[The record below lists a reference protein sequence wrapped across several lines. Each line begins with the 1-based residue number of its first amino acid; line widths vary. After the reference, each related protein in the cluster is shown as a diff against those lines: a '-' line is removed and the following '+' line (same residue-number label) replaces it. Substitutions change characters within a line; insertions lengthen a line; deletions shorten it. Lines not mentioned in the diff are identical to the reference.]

1 MYTDANN
8 MKKRS
13 RDSNS
18 PNKDKKYREC
28 GTDPNTSDVKL
39 TTFEDFIEK
48 EDILHYL
55 AHKFTSNPL
64 KLLIGMLPKVS
75 KRCGAAAEQALAI
88 LVEVVIEP
96 YLPFRNVTDK
106 IGRDREV
113 PIISAV
119 IGRCPNIK
127 KLSIEARK
135 IDAKGVKLLLEA
147 LKTNSVL
154 QTLQCATARPFFIVN
169 SR

>member
-1 MYTDANN
+1 
-8 MKKRS
+8 MKKKFRYS
-13 RDSNS
+13 DSN
-18 PNKDKKYREC
+18 NKKHREC

-48 EDILHYL
+48 EDILHYM
-55 AHKFTSNPL
+55 AYKFTSNPL

-96 YLPFRNVTDK
+96 FNVTDK
-106 IGRDREV
+106 
-113 PIISAV
+113 ISAV

-127 KLSIEARK
+127 KLSLQENQG
-135 IDAKGVKLLLEA
+135 IDVKPLLEA

-154 QTLQCATARPFFIVN
+154 QTLKCATARPFSTVN